1 MDARIAPEGGFEILS
16 RREASQLRDA
26 GAGGLYELWRQCS
39 LAVLNSGAPEDDVRK
54 LLSRHEN
61 FRIAIVEYEGG
72 VALELRN
79 APDNAFVGT
88 QMIRGIRE
96 HLFAVLRDL
105 LYANDDILSSARF
118 NLASSSGI
126 TDAVF
131 HILRNARVLR
141 AHDEPRLVVC
151 WGGHAISR
159 EEYDYTKVVGYALGL
174 RGLDICT
181 GCGAGAMKGPMKGAT
196 VGHAKQRIREGRYL
210 GLTEPT
216 IIAAESPNPICNEL
230 VILPDMEKRLEG
242 FVRMAHSIV
251 VFPGGVGTAEEILYL
266 LGILLSPENNAE
278 HLPLI
283 FTGARESAAYFER
296 LHAFIGAT
304 LGPVAQRRYRIILD
318 DPEAVADEITAGLL
332 RLRDARAEHDDA
344 YFFNWRLKIGL
355 DFQIPFVATHETM
368 SGLQLRTDLPVHD
381 LAVNLRRAFSGIVAG
396 NVREA
401 GIRLVEEHGPFEIT
415 GDAGLLAALE
425 RLLQDFIAQGRMRL
439 SDPSAYVPCYR
450 IVRGDKQRASGG
462 RI

>member
-16 RREASQLRDA
+16 RREANQLRDA
-26 GAGGLYELWRQCS
+26 GVGGLYELWRQCS
-39 LAVLNSGAPEDDVRK
+39 LAVLNSGAAEDDVRK
-54 LLSRHEN
+54 ILSRHEN
-61 FRIAIVEYEGG
+61 FRISIVQYEGG

-79 APDNAFVGT
+79 APDSAFVGT

-105 LYANDDILSSARF
+105 LYAHDEILNSARF
-118 NLASSSGI
+118 DLASSTGI

-131 HILRNARVLR
+131 HILRNALILR

-159 EEYDYTKVVGYALGL
+159 EEYDYTKVVGYGLGL

-196 VGHAKQRIREGRYL
+196 VGHAKQRNRDGRYL

-230 VILPDMEKRLEG
+230 VILPDMEKRLEA
-242 FVRMAHSIV
+242 FVRMAHGIV

-266 LGILLSPENNAE
+266 LGVLLAPENQLE
-278 HLPLI
+278 SLPLI
-283 FTGARESAAYFER
+283 FTGPAESRAYFEG
-296 LHAFIGAT
+296 LHTFIGAT
-304 LGPVAQRRYRIILD
+304 LGPVAQQRYRLILGNPD
-318 DPEAVADEITAGLL
+318 AVADEIMEGL
-332 RLRDARAEHDDA
+332 RRVRDERAERDDA

-355 DFQIPFVATHETM
+355 EFQIPFNATHKSM
-368 SGLQLRTDLPVHD
+368 AALQLHPNQPVHS

-401 GIRLVEEHGPFEIT
+401 GIRLVEEHGPFELR
-415 GDAGLLAALE
+415 GDSRILAALDTLLAA
-425 RLLQDFIAQGRMRL
+425 FIAQGRMRL
-439 SDPSAYVPCYR
+439 SDPTAYVPCYR
-450 IVRGDKQRASGG
+450 IAA
-462 RI
+462 

>member
-26 GAGGLYELWRQCS
+26 GEGGLYELWRQCS

-54 LLSRHEN
+54 ILSRHEN
-61 FRIAIVEYEGG
+61 FRIAIVQYEGG

-105 LYANDDILSSARF
+105 VYAHDDILSSVRF
-118 NLASSSGI
+118 DLTSSTGI

-131 HILRNARVLR
+131 HILRNARILR
-141 AHDEPRLVVC
+141 AHEEPRLVVC

-196 VGHAKQRIREGRYL
+196 VGHAKQRIRDGRYL

-230 VILPDMEKRLEG
+230 VILPDMEKRLEA
-242 FVRMAHSIV
+242 FVRMAHGIV

-266 LGILLSPENNAE
+266 LGILLAPENE
-278 HLPLI
+278 LESLPLI
-283 FTGARESAAYFER
+283 FTGPAESRAYFEG

-304 LGPVAQRRYRIILD
+304 LGPVAQRRYRLILGNPD
-318 DPEAVADEITAGLL
+318 AVADEIADGL
-332 RLRDARAEHDDA
+332 RRVRDERAERDDA

-355 DFQIPFVATHETM
+355 EFQIPFNATHKSM
-368 SGLQLRTDLPVHD
+368 AALQLHPTQPVHS

-401 GIRLVEEHGPFEIT
+401 GIRLVEEHGPFELR
-415 GDAGLLAALE
+415 GDPRILSALE
-425 RLLQDFIAQGRMRL
+425 TLLTAFIAQGRMRL

-450 IVRGDKQRASGG
+450 IAA
-462 RI
+462 